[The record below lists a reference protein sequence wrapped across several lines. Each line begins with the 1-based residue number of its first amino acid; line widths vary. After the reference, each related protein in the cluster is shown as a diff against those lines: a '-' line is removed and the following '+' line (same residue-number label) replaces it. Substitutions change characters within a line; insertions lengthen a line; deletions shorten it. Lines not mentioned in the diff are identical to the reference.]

1 MSSVGSTSP
10 HSKAPIHSYID
21 DDQCRQVLA
30 RQAVQE
36 CYVAL
41 APGSLPLFR
50 QLQFMGGC
58 AFNVLMAAGS
68 LVSVIVYEHLGY
80 AAPFYVR
87 ARSCVPC

>member
-1 MSSVGSTSP
+1 M
-10 HSKAPIHSYID
+10 
-21 DDQCRQVLA
+21 
-30 RQAVQE
+30 
-36 CYVAL
+36 AL

-87 ARSCVPC
+87 ASTLLRSIATVELMAGCPSRAAGMAGAGAVL